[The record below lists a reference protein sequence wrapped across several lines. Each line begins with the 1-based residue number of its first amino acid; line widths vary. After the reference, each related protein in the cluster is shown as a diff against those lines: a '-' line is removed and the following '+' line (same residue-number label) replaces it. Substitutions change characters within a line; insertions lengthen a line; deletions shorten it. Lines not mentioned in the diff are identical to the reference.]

1 MMRPFYCRIV
11 VSPVDPNL
19 RRTPAPRVSQ
29 VVATGNFEREHGGG
43 GRHSRRREHRA
54 TDLKQPQRS
63 SERQSTRGFDA
74 GFLDPTGYLMT
85 VHARRREVDDDE
97 RRMSGSIHCTVLEG
111 YVFFFDARRTHAS
124 GARWSSLAGRRFFR
138 NDERQRTPHLGLGL
152 RVFYHGTYGEINSAL
167 IAAGAAAQPSRRARH
182 ALAGGV
188 EEATWRIFPSRTII
202 NPPTPFLWQAP
213 ASARI
218 RSSPLYLDQQAAG
231 SPFQG
236 H

>member
-11 VSPVDPNL
+11 MSPVDPNL
-19 RRTPAPRVSQ
+19 RRTPVPRVSQ
-29 VVATGNFEREHGGG
+29 VVATGKFEREHGGG

-111 YVFFFDARRTHAS
+111 YVFFSMRVARMQAV
-124 GARWSSLAGRRFFR
+124 LAGRRWLVVVSSATTNDNAHHICVCVFF
-138 NDERQRTPHLGLGL
+138 T
-152 RVFYHGTYGEINSAL
+152 TAL
-167 IAAGAAAQPSRRARH
+167 TG
-182 ALAGGV
+182 
-188 EEATWRIFPSRTII
+188 
-202 NPPTPFLWQAP
+202 
-213 ASARI
+213 
-218 RSSPLYLDQQAAG
+218 RSTRP
-231 SPFQG
+231 
-236 H
+236 

>member
-1 MMRPFYCRIV
+1 M
-11 VSPVDPNL
+11 
-19 RRTPAPRVSQ
+19 
-29 VVATGNFEREHGGG
+29 VATGKFERERGGG

-124 GARWSSLAGRRFFR
+124 GARCSSLAGRRFFR
-138 NDERQRTPHLGLGL
+138 NDERQRTPPLCL
-152 RVFYHGTYGEINSAL
+152 RAFYHGTYGEINSAL

-182 ALAGGV
+182 ALAGGGDL
-188 EEATWRIFPSRTII
+188 ADFPIAC
-202 NPPTPFLWQAP
+202 N
-213 ASARI
+213 
-218 RSSPLYLDQQAAG
+218 
-231 SPFQG
+231 
-236 H
+236 